1 MANAINP
8 SSVCCYMCHE
18 SPLYHYRKT
27 PDMGLWYK
35 QMENVIVGNN
45 APRITGA
52 TGSKEIKYDTLF
64 SADHNGGSPNTLSNI
79 ATITTVAMPKLYRVS
94 GYYNEV

>member
-1 MANAINP
+1 
-8 SSVCCYMCHE
+8 
-18 SPLYHYRKT
+18 
-27 PDMGLWYK
+27 MGLWYK
-35 QMENVIVGNN
+35 HMENVIVGNN